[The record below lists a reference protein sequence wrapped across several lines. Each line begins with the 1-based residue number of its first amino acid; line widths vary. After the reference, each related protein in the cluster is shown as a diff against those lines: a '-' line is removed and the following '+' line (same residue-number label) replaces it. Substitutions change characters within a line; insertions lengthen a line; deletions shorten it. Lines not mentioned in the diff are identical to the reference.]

1 MATEV
6 KRSAL
11 VPYPAPALFEIVN
24 DVRRYPEFL
33 PWCQQAEVVD
43 ESAEGLTAT
52 LSLRGRGISESFT
65 TRNTWIE
72 DERINLELVSGPF
85 QSLSGYR
92 QFTGLADQG
101 CRVDLHLTFQFGG
114 VAAVLGGPFNRVF
127 SRAADQ
133 LVNAFCSRA
142 AALLD

>member
-1 MATEV
+1 MATRV

-33 PWCQQAEVVD
+33 PWCDQAEVRD
-43 ESAEGLTAT
+43 ESEQGLTAT
-52 LSLRGRGISESFT
+52 LSLSSRGINESFT
-65 TRNTWIE
+65 TRNTWVA

-85 QSLSGYR
+85 QSLSGYWL
-92 QFTGLADQG
+92 FTGLADQG
-101 CRVDLHLTFQFGG
+101 CRVDLNLTFQFGG

-127 SRAADQ
+127 GRAADQ
-133 LVNAFCSRA
+133 LVNAFCNRA